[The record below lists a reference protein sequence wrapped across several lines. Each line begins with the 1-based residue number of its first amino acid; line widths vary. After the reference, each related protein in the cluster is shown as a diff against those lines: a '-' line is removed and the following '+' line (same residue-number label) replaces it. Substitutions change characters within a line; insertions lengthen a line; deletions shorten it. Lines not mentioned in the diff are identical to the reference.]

1 MITREVEG
9 SRACECM
16 FRNTPE
22 LAALPQIA
30 ADRGLYSS
38 FFVGISNVFFV
49 FGYDKELIETGAF
62 TEIFTR
68 LYATDEYNSEHRL
81 FNSHNFTILRR
92 RYNVV
97 SLGSSDLAACGG
109 MNSTFSL
116 ALEQMNRLETV
127 HQLAKRFHRT
137 MPD

>member
-38 FFVGISNVFFV
+38 FFVGISCVFRV
-49 FGYDKELIETGAF
+49 WI
-62 TEIFTR
+62 R
-68 LYATDEYNSEHRL
+68 
-81 FNSHNFTILRR
+81 
-92 RYNVV
+92 
-97 SLGSSDLAACGG
+97 
-109 MNSTFSL
+109 
-116 ALEQMNRLETV
+116 
-127 HQLAKRFHRT
+127 
-137 MPD
+137 